1 MSDAGRSF
9 RYPYVVLLST
19 LLSIIP
25 AKVIAEAL
33 LFVIVGARAI
43 AWQPLSKDH
52 LRSRS
57 RIFVDPCQ
65 KTIGTAGANGTTSAW
80 CCFQHS
86 SSSYPAARVPLNV
99 TIMSSARGDDELQGQ
114 DKVVAQQVDSATTT
128 RSQLESEEL
137 FLHYLAS
144 SASATDAALKS
155 KSDSACPSDTTVAPP
170 TLDVRTMCP
179 SCHRS
184 RSIYCPTCLK
194 LLIDPPPDQLR
205 LPFDLDIILDDQR
218 ECATGV
224 HVKILSDVVVVA
236 TTTTSGSAH
245 HCCRLFDYDR
255 GRGDA
260 LDSYD
265 DDDNNIDG
273 TYVLF
278 PGEDS
283 VPLHT
288 LEPAKVKRLVV
299 LDCKWVRLSAG
310 HSRIM
315 IDLILVVISFF
326 LHIP

>member
-1 MSDAGRSF
+1 
-9 RYPYVVLLST
+9 LN
-19 LLSIIP
+19 II
-25 AKVIAEAL
+25 
-33 LFVIVGARAI
+33 
-43 AWQPLSKDH
+43 
-52 LRSRS
+52 
-57 RIFVDPCQ
+57 
-65 KTIGTAGANGTTSAW
+65 
-80 CCFQHS
+80 
-86 SSSYPAARVPLNV
+86 
-99 TIMSSARGDDELQGQ
+99 IMSSARGDDELQCQ
-114 DKVVAQQVDSATTT
+114 DAAQEVDSATTT

-137 FLHYLAS
+137 FLNYLAS
-144 SASATDAALKS
+144 SASATYALKS
-155 KSDSACPSDTTVAPP
+155 EPDSACPDNTTVSPP
-170 TLDVRTMCP
+170 TLDARTKCP

-236 TTTTSGSAH
+236 TPPTTSGSVH
-245 HCCRLFDYDR
+245 QCCRLFDYDK

-260 LDSYD
+260 LDSYDD

-310 HSRIM
+310 QQPDR
-315 IDLILVVISFF
+315 DLILVVSPSSSTF
-326 LHIP
+326 HRQSQ